1 MQLII
6 PAAGRGTRLAPLTDT
21 CPKELLPLGGR
32 PVLDA
37 ALLEAAHAGVD
48 DITLVVSPT
57 KRRLTSWANGRMRIA
72 IQPEPRGSLHAIAC
86 AKPTAPYAVLF
97 PDYVHAAG
105 QCALAGLLE
114 AAATRP
120 GTPCTD
126 ATWFGVVWL
135 DEPERMGS
143 TARVDLDADGRI
155 TAVYTDRVGPAWHTA
170 FAEVRGAEHARR
182 IEAGPPDD
190 ARVMRLLQGLA
201 ADGLLYGHRL
211 MGPIL
216 DVGIPAGYADAQ
228 ARFDAGHGWWR
239 ETDAD

>member
-6 PAAGRGTRLAPLTDT
+6 PAAGRGTRLTPLTDA

-57 KRRLTSWANGRMRIA
+57 KPRLTSWADGRTRIA
-72 IQPEPRGSLHAIAC
+72 IQPEARGSLHAIAC
-86 AKPTAPYAVLF
+86 AKPTPPYAVLF

-105 QCALAGLLE
+105 QRALAGLLE
-114 AAATRP
+114 AAAARP
-120 GTPCTD
+120 D

-155 TAVYTDRVGPAWHTA
+155 TAVHTDRIGPAWHTA

-182 IEAGPPDD
+182 IDAGPLDD
-190 ARVMRLLQGLA
+190 ARVMGLLQGLA
-201 ADGLLYGHRL
+201 ADGLVYGHRL

-216 DVGIPAGYADAQ
+216 DVGISAGYADAQ
-228 ARFDAGHGWWR
+228 ARFDDGRGWWR